1 MSLNVRLRMKKFKS
15 SLSRYW
21 PTFALFALLLAIWQ
35 LTVSYAGIREYLLPA
50 PLAVW
55 NAMWHGEISWAQ
67 HLWFTTWEIIGAFL
81 MAAVFGVLLGV
92 GIAWS
97 PLIANALVPFLV
109 FVNTLPKHGV
119 RTTLVDPAEP
129 ENFRRALNDRTK
141 AIFIETIGNPDI
153 NIIDFEAV
161 ARIAEDHL
169 RILRFFRFHARF
181 GRGVMDKAG
190 LAACRRQAKS
200 LAKLS
205 AERVHQ
211 ELLKLLAAPGAVA
224 TLRIMQ
230 QEAPGLFS
238 DFEVYVAPDRA
249 EAARI
254 GYHKI

>member
-97 PLIANALVPFLV
+97 PLIANALVRAPV
-109 FVNTLPKHGV
+109 PIVWEE
-119 RTTLVDPAEP
+119 EP
-129 ENFRRALNDRTK
+129 
-141 AIFIETIGNPDI
+141 
-153 NIIDFEAV
+153 
-161 ARIAEDHL
+161 
-169 RILRFFRFHARF
+169 
-181 GRGVMDKAG
+181 
-190 LAACRRQAKS
+190 
-200 LAKLS
+200 AKLTGKPES
-205 AERVHQ
+205 DAD
-211 ELLKLLAAPGAVA
+211 
-224 TLRIMQ
+224 
-230 QEAPGLFS
+230 EASGGLT
-238 DFEVYVAPDRA
+238 A
-249 EAARI
+249 
-254 GYHKI
+254 H